1 MINGRAKGHA
11 FERDLIKIFREEF
24 GSCADHLKRNLEQ
37 YQDKGHGDI
46 VFHNLMIEAKRYA
59 KGNWHKDEWW
69 DQACESARDA
79 YIPILI
85 YKFDYQPVRMVFPL
99 KALAGDQYQ
108 SVNGNQTITTE
119 FHTGIMIMRELLKV
133 PNDTLGA
140 GD

>member
-1 MINGRAKGHA
+1 MINGRAKGHG

-59 KGNWHKDEWW
+59 KGFWHKPDWW
-69 DQACESARDA
+69 DQCCESAGDTFV
-79 YIPILI
+79 PILI
-85 YKFDYQPVRMVFPL
+85 YKFDYQPARMVFPL
-99 KALAGDQYQ
+99 SAVAADQYQ

-119 FHTGIMIMRELLKV
+119 FHTGIMIVRDLLEV
-133 PNDTLGA
+133 PSA
-140 GD
+140 EV